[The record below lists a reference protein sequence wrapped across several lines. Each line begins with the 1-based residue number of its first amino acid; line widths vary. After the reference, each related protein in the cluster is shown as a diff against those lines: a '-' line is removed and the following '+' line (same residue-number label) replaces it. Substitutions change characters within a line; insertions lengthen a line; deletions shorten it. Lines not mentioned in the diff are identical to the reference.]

1 MGMYTG
7 LRGTIVF
14 KDSLKQQIKG
24 YLQNRV
30 CYDTWAEAL
39 PSFTHPFLQDS
50 RQTFIPYGSIC
61 YLDWDDDLHD
71 YNEESNTLHFSC
83 SLKNYNNTI
92 GKFIDFLPQIADKWN
107 LESLYEECEPNEST
121 HYSNKE

>member
-24 YLQNRV
+24 YLQNREV
-30 CYDTWAEAL
+30 YDTWAEAL
-39 PSFTHPFLQDS
+39 PSFTHLFLQDS
-50 RQTFIPYGSIC
+50 RQTFIPYGDIC
-61 YLDWDDDLHD
+61 YLDWDYENEYD
-71 YNEESNTLHFSC
+71 EESNTLQFSC
-83 SLKNYNNTI
+83 SLKNYNSTI

-107 LESLYEECEPNEST
+107 LESLYEECEPSEST